1 MNAAI
6 LSITIFV
13 AIQMVNVI
21 LSTIKSILTV
31 NGSRWMA
38 AWINAI
44 SYTFGAVITKLI
56 TQQSFEVVIIVTL
69 FTNLIGVY
77 IAKLIMDK
85 TRRPRLWTV
94 SATLRETTREQVET
108 DLRLQSIQYTLLPAM
123 NGRYLINIFSYS
135 KHESHIIQEILDANE
150 VPFTITENRKSF

>member
-1 MNAAI
+1 MNAEI

-13 AIQMVNVI
+13 TIQMMNVI

-31 NGSRWMA
+31 NGSRWTA

-56 TQQSFEVVIIVTL
+56 TRQSFEVVIIVTL

-77 IAKLIMDK
+77 VAKLIMDK

-94 SATLRETTREQVET
+94 SATLREANRERVET

-123 NGRYLINIFSYS
+123 NDRYLINIFSYS
-135 KHESHIIQEILDANE
+135 KHESHIIQEILDASG